1 MFVIFRQVV
10 ASVAYFSQKFIYVA
24 TEFTVLE
31 WFEIFLIKDWVL
43 ILFDKISPSVNDAF
57 VRTKMIKMLQFLSR
71 EFHRPLNI
79 VNLLNFELLLICR
92 FKKIKLS
99 RNFRPGKKF
108 YVSLFD
114 INKKVSCLSHL
125 ILKKKKISVSFSE
138 LIGINFRSNRRSKGC
153 VIRMPRTRV

>member
-57 VRTKMIKMLQFLSR
+57 FRTKMIKMLQFPSR

-79 VNLLNFELLLICR
+79 FNLLNFELLLMCR
-92 FKKIKLS
+92 FKKIRLS

-108 YVSLFD
+108 FVSLFD

-125 ILKKKKISVSFSE
+125 IFKKKTFSVSFFE
-138 LIGINFRSNRRSKGC
+138 LIGINFRSNRRSQGY